1 MNSLENTLKTYC
13 FKSTLVGIKKD
24 VKYNFNKEK

>member
-13 FKSTLVGIKKD
+13 FKLTLVGIKTN